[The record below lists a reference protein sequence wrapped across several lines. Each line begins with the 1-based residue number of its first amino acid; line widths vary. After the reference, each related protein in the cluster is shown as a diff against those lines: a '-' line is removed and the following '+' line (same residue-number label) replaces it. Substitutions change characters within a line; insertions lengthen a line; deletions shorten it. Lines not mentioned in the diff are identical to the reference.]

1 MEKLKIKRS
10 DEGLTV
16 HLASDKGNEF
26 NGFDIYIYPDE
37 DNIENRIE
45 SIVLSIPLIFE
56 DYLEE
61 EMAVIP
67 GMVKILQVASNQVQ
81 NLGTLLRVATSFL
94 SELNLDGTCQDE
106 VYLRE
111 GDHNLTIDLDRDS
124 KMKIWQYWGSLKSL

>member
-67 GMVKILQVASNQVQ
+67 GMVKILQ
-81 NLGTLLRVATSFL
+81 L
-94 SELNLDGTCQDE
+94 SCMQ
-106 VYLRE
+106 
-111 GDHNLTIDLDRDS
+111 
-124 KMKIWQYWGSLKSL
+124 